1 MMQMTTARDD
11 NEVFA
16 EWMHKHQGIVFKV
29 ARSFT
34 DSRAEQ
40 EDLAQEIR
48 VAVWQSVRR
57 FDRRSKPSSYIY
69 RIALNRAISWRRSL
83 RAHEEKLAHY
93 EAGRESAADPSG
105 DDPRVE
111 LLYAEIRRM
120 DELNRSLILMQLDG
134 FNYQEI
140 AETLGLTAT
149 NVGVRLNRIRRTLT
163 ENLKGANV

>member
-1 MMQMTTARDD
+1 MMQMKNARGE

-16 EWMHKHQGIVFKV
+16 EWMREHQGIVFKV

-34 DSRAEQ
+34 DSRTER

-48 VAVWQSVRR
+48 VAIWRSVRR
-57 FDRRSKPSSYIY
+57 YDRRSKPSSYIY

-83 RAHEEKLAHY
+83 HALKQKLAHY
-93 EAGRESAADPSG
+93 EADRRSSVDPTG
-105 DDPRVE
+105 EDPRME
-111 LLYAEIRRM
+111 LLYAEIRRL

-149 NVGVRLNRIRRTLT
+149 NVGVRLNRIRKTLT